1 MLNEIF
7 NNYSEKKSLF
17 QKLREERNIELS
29 KEELKNK
36 KDTFLN
42 EEEIISSKKKVEE
55 TLSKYC
61 TLYDKNSLKPL
72 NIEYIN
78 KKKNRENL
86 NNSTGPKWFNMKKQ
100 ELTPEIKQDLKAI
113 QLGKFS
119 SPFEFHKKNDKKG
132 YEKFFQIGVIKDNLF
147 HGKNSRLKKNE
158 VKNRIVEELL
168 DYDLIQNYSK
178 RKFEE
183 FQNKKRNLGLKKS
196 KLNKYKINSKKKGVV
211 TK

>member
-17 QKLREERNIELS
+17 PKLREERNIELS

-61 TLYDKNSLKPL
+61 TLYEKNSLKPL
-72 NIEYIN
+72 
-78 KKKNRENL
+78 NL

>member
-1 MLNEIF
+1 MN
-7 NNYSEKKSLF
+7 
-17 QKLREERNIELS
+17 
-29 KEELKNK
+29 
-36 KDTFLN
+36 
-42 EEEIISSKKKVEE
+42 
-55 TLSKYC
+55 
-61 TLYDKNSLKPL
+61 
-72 NIEYIN
+72 
-78 KKKNRENL
+78 
-86 NNSTGPKWFNMKKQ
+86 KQ

-168 DYDLIQNYSK
+168 DYDLIQNHSK